1 MPPRKN
7 DSSSDSAAENLNPPP
22 EEPVPYVSRAD
33 AEGLVAPQPVPPA
46 DDQVEVTMPDG
57 TRAVVDKAYADA
69 LKANEGKTTG
79 SVKNPPPD
87 AAPDA
92 EQLEEAS
99 RAGTPTP
106 PDADAKAS

>member
-1 MPPRKN
+1 MPARKS
-7 DSSSDSAAENLNPPP
+7 DSTSDSAAENLNPPP
-22 EEPVPYVSRAD
+22 EEAVPYVSRAD

-69 LKANEGKTTG
+69 LKANAGKTTG
-79 SVKNPPPD
+79 SVKNPPAD
-87 AAPDA
+87 APDTA
-92 EQLEEAS
+92 DLEAAS

-106 PDADAKAS
+106 PDAKAS